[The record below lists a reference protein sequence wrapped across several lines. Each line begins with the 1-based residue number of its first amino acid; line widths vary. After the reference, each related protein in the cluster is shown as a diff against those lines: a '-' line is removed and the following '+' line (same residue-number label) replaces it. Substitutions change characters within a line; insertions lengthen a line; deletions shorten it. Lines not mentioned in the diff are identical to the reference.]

1 MGSYMQFK
9 FAKRAA
15 TLKAS
20 EIRELLKLTEK
31 PEIISFAGGLPA
43 PELFPIDK
51 ITVIVQD
58 ILQNDAKAA
67 LQYSATEGFVLLREI
82 IANQRMILA
91 NVKTTPDNVLI
102 TAGSQ
107 QGIDF
112 SARLFLDDGD
122 YIICED
128 PSYLG
133 AINVF
138 NTYHAK
144 YLPIPMDEEGMIMEE
159 LEKTL
164 QAYPQAKLIYTIPDF
179 QNPTGRTMSVARRKR
194 LAELAAQYKIV
205 VIEDNPYGEL
215 NFEGHR
221 LPAIKSFDTEGW
233 VVYLG
238 SFSKTFCPG
247 YRIGWICAES
257 MVLNKFVMLKQVAD
271 LQCSSIAQREVAYFM
286 QRYSL
291 DEHVASIIAVYKKRR
306 DLMLDGIAKYFPAGV
321 KYTLPAGGLFTWVE
335 LKPGI
340 NAAELLIEALK
351 ENVAFVPGAPFFA
364 NGGNHNFLRLNY
376 SNMPEERIVEGIKRL
391 GKVLHAYYD

>member
-1 MGSYMQFK
+1 MQFK
-9 FAKRAA
+9 FAKRAS

-82 IANQRMILA
+82 IANQRMTLA

-194 LAELAAQYKIV
+194 LAELAAQYKIA

-221 LPAIKSFDTEGW
+221 LPAIQSFDAEGW
-233 VVYLG
+233 VIYLG

-247 YRIGWICAES
+247 YRIGWICAEDT
-257 MVLNKFVMLKQVAD
+257 VLNKFVMLKQVAD

>member
-1 MGSYMQFK
+1 MKFN
-9 FAKRAA
+9 FAKRAD

-43 PELFPIDK
+43 PELFPIRE
-51 ITVIVQD
+51 ITEIVQYIFEHD
-58 ILQNDAKAA
+58 GQAA

-82 IANQRMILA
+82 IANKRMLLA
-91 NVKTTPDNVLI
+91 GVKTTPENILI

-122 YIICED
+122 YVICED

-179 QNPTGRTMSVARRKR
+179 QNPTGRTMSITRRKR
-194 LAELAAQYKIV
+194 LAELAAQYKIA

-215 NFEGHR
+215 NFEGKR
-221 LPAIKSFDTEGW
+221 YPAIKSFDTEGW
-233 VVYLG
+233 VIYFG

-247 YRIGWICAES
+247 YRIGWVCAEDRA
-257 MVLNKFVMLKQVAD
+257 LNKFVMLKQVAD
-271 LQCSSIAQREVAYFM
+271 LQCSSVAQREVAYYM
-286 QRYSL
+286 QRYDL
-291 DEHVASIIAVYKKRR
+291 DEHVAAIIKVYKKRR
-306 DLMLDGIAKYFPAGV
+306 DLMLAGIAKHFPAGV
-321 KYTLPAGGLFTWVE
+321 KYTLPKGGLFTWVE

-340 NAAELLIEALK
+340 DAAELLIEALK

-376 SNMPEERIVEGIKRL
+376 SNMPEERIVEGIERL

>member
-1 MGSYMQFK
+1 MQFK

-51 ITVIVQD
+51 ITEIVQD

-112 SARLFLDDGD
+112 SARLFLEDGD
-122 YIICED
+122 YVICED

-159 LEKTL
+159 LEETL
-164 QAYPQAKLIYTIPDF
+164 KAYPQAKLIYTIPDF

-194 LAELAAQYKIV
+194 LAELAAQYQIA

-215 NFEGHR
+215 NFEGKR
-221 LPAIKSFDTEGW
+221 LPAIQSFDNEGW
-233 VVYLG
+233 VIYLG

-257 MVLNKFVMLKQVAD
+257 VVLNKFVMLKQVAD

-286 QRYSL
+286 QRYNL
-291 DEHVASIIAVYKKRR
+291 DEHVNSIIAVYKKRR
-306 DLMLDGIAKYFPAGV
+306 DLMLAGIAKHFPAGI
-321 KYTLPAGGLFTWVE
+321 KYTIPAGGLFTWVE

-340 NAAELLIEALK
+340 DAAELLIEALK

-376 SNMPEERIVEGIKRL
+376 SNMPEARIVEGIERL